1 MNYIQINK
9 DHGKNIKQIVCT
21 PRWYSSSKA
30 LDVHL
35 ISTFTWLQLFICQ
48 IHLVQAKW
56 AFFISLVAHGD
67 SALIVEEAR

>member
-9 DHGKNIKQIVCT
+9 DHGKNIKQIVST
-21 PRWYSSSKA
+21 PRWYSSNK
-30 LDVHL
+30 D
-35 ISTFTWLQLFICQ
+35 TFTWLQLFICQ

-56 AFFISLVAHGD
+56 TFFISLVAHCD